1 MSEIIVQRI
10 AILLQHD
17 RVHQDVSVHEQFLD
31 DSLAGKLCNFTFKN
45 RLKTNCTTQGVF
57 QHSQGLTGKVQLC
70 HLGRYSEPMSKGTLV
85 IFTWLESTTEGN
97 EFSL

>member
-31 DSLAGKLCNFTFKN
+31 DSLAGKFCNFTFKN
-45 RLKTNCTTQGVF
+45 RLKMNYATEGVF
-57 QHSQGLTGKVQLC
+57 QHSQGDSQGKFNYAIEEGTVNQC
-70 HLGRYSEPMSKGTLV
+70 QRGR
-85 IFTWLESTTEGN
+85 W
-97 EFSL
+97 